1 MHVFKNSNAAVKQ
14 GAFTKDHWEE
24 IYDLE
29 VENNLTLL
37 FNESYVVGKMQLA
50 LYNIAKEYNLLVDHD
65 KHSMKWYSM

>member
-1 MHVFKNSNAAVKQ
+1 MHVFKNSNAAVRQ
-14 GAFTKDHWEE
+14 GAFTKDRWEE

-29 VENNLTLL
+29 VENLTL

-50 LYNIAKEYNLLVDHD
+50 LYNIAKEYNLLVDH